1 VVVAHGGLIGAV
13 VGRVLG
19 LTPEEQRRRIG
30 RPSHGHAT
38 YLRLGDEWRL
48 LAYNVPLGGDV
59 GPPVELTI
67 L

>member
-1 VVVAHGGLIGAV
+1 MGM
-13 VGRVLG
+13 
-19 LTPEEQRRRIG
+19 TPEEQRQRLG

-38 YLRLGDEWRL
+38 YLKRKDTPTGVSWRL
-48 LAYNVPLGGDV
+48 LAYNTPLGGDA